1 MATWTIQI
9 PRKEYTSLQVGD
21 FICYANT
28 ITTANYGVDGSTTPT
43 CYFELGGGGLGTMQK
58 LGALANI
65 INTSTLDDGT
75 ETTTL
80 SIQTTVLSTVPPTT
94 SSFIFFLKDDEAN
107 VSSLLG
113 YFAKVQFK
121 NDSKEKAE
129 LFTISAEI
137 NESSK

>member
-9 PRKEYTSLQVGD
+9 PRKQYTSLQIGD
-21 FICYANT
+21 FICFVNT
-28 ITTANYGVDGSTTPT
+28 TSAQNYSVDGNTASTFTV
-43 CYFELGGGGLGTMQK
+43 ESSSLGSMQK
-58 LGALANI
+58 LGTLNV
-65 INTSTLDDGT
+65 INDTTSLDDGT

-80 SIQTTVLSTVPPTT
+80 TMQTNSPSYQFLPTT
-94 SSFIFFLKDDEAN
+94 GSFAFFVKDDEAN
-107 VSSLLG
+107 VASLLG

-137 NESSK
+137 HESSK

>member
-43 CYFELGGGGLGTMQK
+43 SYFELGGGNYGTMQK
-58 LGALANI
+58 LGTLENI

-80 SIQTTVLSTVPPTT
+80 SIDTNVLSTVPPTT
-94 SSFIFFLKDDEAN
+94 GSFIFFVKDDEAN

-129 LFTISAEI
+129 LFAISAEI

>member
-1 MATWTIQI
+1 
-9 PRKEYTSLQVGD
+9 
-21 FICYANT
+21 
-28 ITTANYGVDGSTTPT
+28 
-43 CYFELGGGGLGTMQK
+43 MQK

-80 SIQTTVLSTVPPTT
+80 SIQTNVLSTVPPTT
-94 SSFIFFLKDDEAN
+94 SSFIFFVKDDEAN